1 MRVEKTDELD
11 AVLLT
16 NDKRKLMQGSKDD
29 SRGYG
34 FRKQISPIFSLGL
47 AQELGNE

>member
-1 MRVEKTDELD
+1 MRVEKTDDPD

-16 NDKRKLMQGSKDD
+16 HGKSKLTQGSKDD
-29 SRGYG
+29 SRGCG